1 MNFLGPKQSIPER
14 YEITGGVLSDC
25 PRHNREVIPNLKW
38 EVFATA
44 PDQLT
49 AESWLVLMRNSGI
62 ECKLQ
67 PGDTVAFLGV
77 SGLPTRIMAR
87 SDYVENALTVLN
99 AYLGDSNTV
108 PSDDETTC

>member
-1 MNFLGPKQSIPER
+1 M
-14 YEITGGVLSDC
+14 
-25 PRHNREVIPNLKW
+25 KW

-49 AESWLVLMRNSGI
+49 AESWLILMQNAGI

-87 SDYVENALTVLN
+87 SDYVENALTILN
-99 AYLGDSNTV
+99 AYLRNSNDIS
-108 PSDDETTC
+108 SDNETTC

>member
-1 MNFLGPKQSIPER
+1 MPR
-14 YEITGGVLSDC
+14 DY
-25 PRHNREVIPNLKW
+25 PRHNREVISNLKW

-49 AESWLVLMRNSGI
+49 AESWLGLVQNAGI

-87 SDYVENALTVLN
+87 SDYVEIALTILN
-99 AYLGDSNTV
+99 AYLGDSNDIS
-108 PSDDETTC
+108 SDDETTY

>member
-1 MNFLGPKQSIPER
+1 MRG
-14 YEITGGVLSDC
+14 SDY
-25 PRHNREVIPNLKW
+25 PQYNRNVIPKLQW

-49 AESWLVLMRNSGI
+49 AESWLGLMRNAGI

-99 AYLGDSNTV
+99 AYLGNSNDIS
-108 PSDDETTC
+108 SDNETTC

>member
-1 MNFLGPKQSIPER
+1 MIS
-14 YEITGGVLSDC
+14 
-25 PRHNREVIPNLKW
+25 NLKW

-49 AESWLVLMRNSGI
+49 AESWLGLVRNAGI

-87 SDYVENALTVLN
+87 SDYVEIAVSVLN
-99 AYLGDSNTV
+99 AYLGDSNDIS
-108 PSDDETTC
+108 SDNETTC

>member
-1 MNFLGPKQSIPER
+1 MGW
-14 YEITGGVLSDC
+14 LSDW
-25 PRHNREVIPNLKW
+25 PQYNRKVIPKLKW

-49 AESWLVLMRNSGI
+49 AESWLILMQNAGI

-99 AYLGDSNTV
+99 AYLGNSNDI
-108 PSDDETTC
+108 SSNNETNY